1 MTDDTVQQSTTTTY
15 PQKQGGEG
23 AFTEAL
29 PDTST
34 PQLAHF
40 PDDLAE
46 YKRNDLVILQQA
58 IVKGWPLTAAT
69 KAKAIQAAELIRDTS
84 KDPRLRLRAV
94 EFLLSVDKHQLDVVK
109 AFQPKDSPTTA
120 VQVNVTGGSVDLSRL
135 TDAELEARRAELV
148 ARTTKPPALPG
159 G

>member
-1 MTDDTVQQSTTTTY
+1 M
-15 PQKQGGEG
+15 
-23 AFTEAL
+23 
-29 PDTST
+29 
-34 PQLAHF
+34 
-40 PDDLAE
+40 AE

-109 AFQPKDSPTTA
+109 AFQPKDATTA